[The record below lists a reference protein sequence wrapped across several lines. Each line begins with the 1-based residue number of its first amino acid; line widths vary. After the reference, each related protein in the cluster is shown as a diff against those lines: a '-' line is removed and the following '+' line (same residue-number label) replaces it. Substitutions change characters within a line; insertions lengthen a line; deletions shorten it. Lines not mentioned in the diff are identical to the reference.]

1 MKRQVTCNCDYNYWQ
16 KNGSFEL
23 LISIKKEKKKNL
35 TELITDEEMPNQKQ
49 RPSFFSLIKSEV
61 TYTVRDNGETQH
73 SQRQLIILPTH
84 ICQKSDAE
92 TIIHHLI
99 YFAFSKTTFYLWEC
113 YCSRQQPK

>member
-1 MKRQVTCNCDYNYWQ
+1 MIVIIDK
-16 KNGSFEL
+16 KNASFEL
-23 LISIKKEKKKNL
+23 LISIKKKKNL

-84 ICQKSDAE
+84 NCTIEKS
-92 TIIHHLI
+92 II
-99 YFAFSKTTFYLWEC
+99 
-113 YCSRQQPK
+113 